1 MIFSNRII
9 KPRKKKEKYIQPK
22 AVNVCLQNGSIKQK
36 EDDIKYKPY
45 TLPIVSPVF
54 ENPSIIIDDTETNI
68 LFKVYIPSDKPD
80 FVENTEKIDKKD
92 EICDF
97 DNFSFNI
104 TIPKFKVHLSEGCN
118 ENEIKT
124 SMYDFSKK
132 LYPSCIFTDPT
143 IVQRRE
149 DKPNNLIVN
158 LNTHR
163 HVNTKWLESLEYI
176 DKISSVG
183 SSQIF
188 YLKKIS
194 NDLTEIKILK
204 NIQDTTFEN
213 VNHVN
218 KNQEYIY
225 NFAKKKQYTESI
237 GKMLRIQLIPHD
249 RLYEDRVEQHPI
261 CLESSHCKVIVSLT
275 TTPVRIMKILPT
287 INSLVTQNRDISEV
301 IINISTRYRRFRD
314 PINNIS
320 EIESQINNLNNKVKT
335 RVSLHY
341 TDDYGPISKLIGG
354 CEYIE
359 SKGYKES
366 ILCIVDDDTRYNHNV
381 IGALCKMKS
390 VSDPNHIISNSGFI
404 FNGNRYIQVDK
415 RRCSSCDIVEGFA
428 GICIYYSNIDQNL
441 KKFVGY
447 YKTIDWNKENTCTLN
462 HFLKACFLGDD
473 YIISYYFRMKKYNLI
488 RIPYGLGKI
497 FQSDYGFDEDALHKN
512 AFFQSNLNG
521 YQFIQTNIGVFHTF
535 INKIKVCR
543 DVQNVG
549 LNHNKLFT

>member
-1 MIFSNRII
+1 MIFSNRFI

-22 AVNVCLQNGSIKQK
+22 AVNVCLQNEPVKQK
-36 EDDIKYKPY
+36 EDYIKYKPY
-45 TLPIVSPVF
+45 TLQKVSPVF
-54 ENPSIIIDDTETNI
+54 ENTSIIEGHTETNI
-68 LFKVYIPSDKPD
+68 LFKVYIPSDKRD

-132 LYPSCIFTDPT
+132 
-143 IVQRRE
+143 
-149 DKPNNLIVN
+149 
-158 LNTHR
+158 
-163 HVNTKWLESLEYI
+163 
-176 DKISSVG
+176 
-183 SSQIF
+183 
-188 YLKKIS
+188 IS
-194 NDLTEIKILK
+194 NDFTEMKILK
-204 NIQDTTFEN
+204 NIQDATFEN
-213 VNHVN
+213 MNHVN
-218 KNQEYIY
+218 TNQEYIY
-225 NFAKKKQYTESI
+225 NFAKKKQYAESI

-249 RLYEDRVEQHPI
+249 RLYEDKVEQHPI
-261 CLESSHCKVIVSLT
+261 CLESSQCKVIVSLT

-320 EIESQINNLNNKVKT
+320 EIESRINNLNKKVKT

-366 ILCIVDDDTRYNHNV
+366 ILCIVDDDTQYNHNV

-390 VSDPNHIISNSGFI
+390 ASDPNHIISNSGFI
-404 FNGNRYIQVDK
+404 FDENRYIPVDK
-415 RRCSSCDIVEGFA
+415 RRYSSCDIVEGFA
-428 GICIYYSNIDQNL
+428 GICIYYSNVDQNL

-488 RIPYGLGKI
+488 RIPYGLTKI
-497 FQSDYGFDEDALHKN
+497 FQSEYGFDEDALHKN

-549 LNHNKLFT
+549 LNHNKLST